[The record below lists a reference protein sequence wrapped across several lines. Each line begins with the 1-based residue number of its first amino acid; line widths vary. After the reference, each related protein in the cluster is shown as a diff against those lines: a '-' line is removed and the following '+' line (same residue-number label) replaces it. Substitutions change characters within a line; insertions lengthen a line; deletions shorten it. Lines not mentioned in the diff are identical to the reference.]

1 MPRFFV
7 DLCTPLAPGDIL
19 HLEGEDARHVAL
31 SLRCRLGEELV
42 VCDGANT
49 QYQCRIQALD
59 PRQVGLQVVSAQPC
73 ESEPPVRLHVY
84 QAFLK
89 GDKLEEVVQ
98 KCVELGVSDLTP
110 VFSDNVVSRPD
121 RSSWEKKLVRWQKI
135 AREAAMQCG
144 RGIVPRVHPP
154 VDLAICLQGLAR
166 TELGFVCYENEKDL
180 SLKALLPAAA
190 PASCAF
196 FIGPEG
202 GLSPKEVQAVDGAE
216 LPRVSLGHRILRAH
230 TAAPAVLAML
240 SLAWE
245 L

>member
-7 DLCTPLAPGDIL
+7 ELTSPLAPGDIL
-19 HLEGEDARHVAL
+19 RLEGEDARHVAL

-49 QYQCRIQALD
+49 QYLCRIQALD
-59 PRQVGLQVVSAQPC
+59 PRQVGLQVVSVAPC

-98 KCVELGVSDLTP
+98 KCVELGVSDFTP
-110 VFSDNVVSRPD
+110 VFSDNIVSRPD
-121 RSSWEKKLVRWQKI
+121 RASWEKKLLRWQKI

-144 RGIVPRVHPP
+144 RGILPRVHPP
-154 VDLAICLQGLAR
+154 VDFAGCLQGLAR
-166 TELGFVCYENEKDL
+166 TELGFVCYENQRDL
-180 SLKALLPAAA
+180 TLKGLLPPLP
-190 PASCAF
+190 PASCGF

-202 GLSPKEVQAVDGAE
+202 GLSAKEVQAVDAAGV
-216 LPRVSLGHRILRAH
+216 PRVSLGHRILRAH

-240 SLAWE
+240 SLSWE